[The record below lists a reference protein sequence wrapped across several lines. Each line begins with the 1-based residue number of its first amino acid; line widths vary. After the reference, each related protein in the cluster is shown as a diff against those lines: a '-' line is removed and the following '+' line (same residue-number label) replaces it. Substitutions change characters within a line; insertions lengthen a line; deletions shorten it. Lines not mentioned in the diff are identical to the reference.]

1 MHGLIAHG
9 GRIGRIAHERTQG
22 AHAGQLDARGTDSL
36 GIGVECREQT
46 GRHGFHVPLGAGD
59 LTGQAHT
66 GTGHG
71 KGAIE
76 HVRGV
81 DKGIAMHDTV
91 AEELSVL
98 QARHH
103 MEDALLLAKGQVG
116 LEAHQVIGGLLLV
129 LGTQLYRR
137 PGATSGTRV
146 GEANG
151 LHGAKANGVLAGARN
166 FLGRLAG
173 LEQIA
178 ALKVFEH
185 HAVGRGKR
193 LDKGLVLLLIERS
206 VEIVAAPL
214 LLVARLREQH
224 VHIERG
230 GIDDRR
236 RRIEERKGV
245 ATDEL
250 HDLFA
255 QRR

>member
-1 MHGLIAHG
+1 M
-9 GRIGRIAHERTQG
+9 
-22 AHAGQLDARGTDSL
+22 
-36 GIGVECREQT
+36 
-46 GRHGFHVPLGAGD
+46 
-59 LTGQAHT
+59 
-66 GTGHG
+66 
-71 KGAIE
+71 
-76 HVRGV
+76 RGV
-81 DKGIAMHDTV
+81 DKGIAVHDTV

-129 LGTQLYRR
+129 LGTQLNRR
-137 PGATSGTRV
+137 PRATSGTRV
-146 GEANG
+146 GEADG

-178 ALKVFEH
+178 ALKVLEH

-193 LDKGLVLLLIERS
+193 LDKGLVLLLVERS

-236 RRIEERKGV
+236 RGIEERKGV

>member
-1 MHGLIAHG
+1 MHGLVAHG
-9 GRIGRIAHERTQG
+9 GRIGRIAHERAQG
-22 AHAGQLDARGTDSL
+22 AHAGQLDARGADSL
-36 GIGVECREQT
+36 GIGVERREQT

-59 LTGQAHT
+59 LTGQAHA
-66 GTGHG
+66 GTRHG

-81 DKGIAMHDTV
+81 DKGIAVHDTV

-129 LGTQLYRR
+129 LGTQLNRR

-146 GEANG
+146 GEADG

-185 HAVGRGKR
+185 HAVGRGKC
-193 LDKGLVLLLIERS
+193 LDKGLVLLLVERS

-236 RRIEERKGV
+236 RGIEERKGV

>member
-1 MHGLIAHG
+1 MP
-9 GRIGRIAHERTQG
+9 
-22 AHAGQLDARGTDSL
+22 SS
-36 GIGVECREQT
+36 
-46 GRHGFHVPLGAGD
+46 
-59 LTGQAHT
+59 
-66 GTGHG
+66 
-71 KGAIE
+71 
-76 HVRGV
+76 
-81 DKGIAMHDTV
+81 DKGIAVHDTV

-129 LGTQLYRR
+129 LGTQLNRR
-137 PGATSGTRV
+137 PRATSGTRV
-146 GEANG
+146 GEADG

-173 LEQIA
+173 LKQIA

-185 HAVGRGKR
+185 HAVGRGKC
-193 LDKGLVLLLIERS
+193 LDKGL
-206 VEIVAAPL
+206 AAPL
-214 LLVARLREQH
+214 LLVARLRKQH

-236 RRIEERKGV
+236 RGIEERKGV